1 MSQMNI
7 IHHDAPAPMG
17 NLQTFR
23 FTDTLILR
31 GFLRDGEPW
40 FVATDVSSALDYS
53 EASAMTRHL
62 DSDEKGSVKLTDRG
76 QEQDFITINESG
88 LYSAILKSRKP
99 EAKTF
104 KKWVTSEVLPSI
116 RKTGSYTA
124 PSAPPGN
131 KMAQE
136 LEALEVLAR
145 FLNVATSGKITM
157 ARAYLENS
165 APNLLPSLPG
175 YAVDAPPSVLVSG
188 NGSSMV
194 TASATELL
202 KLHGVPMSPA
212 KFNETLAKHGL
223 LSRCQR
229 TSSRGTFK
237 HFWAVTPR
245 GEEYGK
251 NVVSAQNSRETQPHW
266 FVDSFA
272 DLLADLGLP
281 VELT

>member
-62 DSDEKGSVKLTDRG
+62 DADEKGSVKLTDRG

-99 EAKTF
+99 EAKAF

-124 PSAPPGN
+124 PSAPTGN
-131 KMAQE
+131 KVAQD
-136 LEALEVLAR
+136 LESLNVLAR
-145 FLNVATSGKITM
+145 FLNVAESGKITM
-157 ARAYLENS
+157 ARAYLEHA
-165 APNLLPSLPG
+165 APSLLPALPS
-175 YAVDAPPSVLVSG
+175 YAIDAPPSVLVSG
-188 NGSSMV
+188 TGSSRV
-194 TASATELL
+194 TASATALL
-202 KLHGVPMSPA
+202 KKHGAKMSPA
-212 KFNETLAKHGL
+212 KFNELLGRHGL
-223 LSRCQR
+223 LIQAQR
-229 TSSRGTFK
+229 PSKGGEFK
-237 HFWAVTPR
+237 KFWAVTAQ
-245 GEEYGK
+245 GERYGK
-251 NVVSAQNSRETQPHW
+251 NITSPVNQRETQPHW
-266 FVDSFA
+266 FVDCFA
-272 DLLADLGLP
+272 DLLADLGLT
-281 VELT
+281 VELD

>member
-62 DSDEKGSVKLTDRG
+62 DADEKGSVKLTDRG

-124 PSAPPGN
+124 PAAQPTPKPKQPRIKQPSQVKELLLIG
-131 KMAQE
+131 KEMAKITGINPHLVMAYTLDAIEQVTD
-136 LEALEVLAR
+136 LPASMLAR
-145 FLNVATSGKITM
+145 ALPSVAPAEVASLNPTAIGKQLGGLKAHAVNQMLLKAGLQRQDGSGWQLTEAGTAFGEMKPFH
-157 ARAYLENS
+157 RNGHSGY
-165 APNLLPSLPG
+165 NLLWLPK
-175 YAVDAPPSVLVSG
+175 VVQ
-188 NGSSMV
+188 
-194 TASATELL
+194 LL
-202 KLHGVPMSPA
+202 QNINAQPA
-212 KFNETLAKHGL
+212 H
-223 LSRCQR
+223 
-229 TSSRGTFK
+229 
-237 HFWAVTPR
+237 
-245 GEEYGK
+245 
-251 NVVSAQNSRETQPHW
+251 
-266 FVDSFA
+266 
-272 DLLADLGLP
+272 
-281 VELT
+281 

>member
-1 MSQMNI
+1 MNQMNI

-62 DSDEKGSVKLTDRG
+62 DADEKGSVKLTDRG

-116 RKTGSYTA
+116 RKTGSYA
-124 PSAPPGN
+124 MPA
-131 KMAQE
+131 AQP
-136 LEALEVLAR
+136 LMHTPLIADLAAVDALAR
-145 FLNVATSGKITM
+145 MLNVAPSGRIAM
-157 ARAYLENS
+157 ARVALEHS
-165 APNLLPSLPG
+165 APHLLPALPG
-175 YAVDAPPSVLVSG
+175 YAVDAPRDVAVAG
-188 NGSSMV
+188 GASSMV
-194 TASATELL
+194 TASATSLL
-202 KLHGVPMSPA
+202 KKHGIGMSPA
-212 KFNETLAKHGL
+212 KFNELLGEHGL
-223 LSRCQR
+223 LVQAQR
-229 TSSRGTFK
+229 PSKGGAFK
-237 HFWAVTPR
+237 KFWCVTAS
-245 GEEYGK
+245 GESYGK
-251 NVVSAQNSRETQPHW
+251 NITSPVNQRETQPHW
-266 FVDSFA
+266 YVDRF
-272 DLLADLGLP
+272 DTLLAGVGLD
-281 VELT
+281 

>member
-40 FVATDVSSALDYS
+40 FVAQDVAAALDYS
-53 EASAMTRHL
+53 VAKDMTRNL
-62 DSDEKGSVKLTDRG
+62 DDDEKGG
-76 QEQDFITINESG
+76 QIVPTLGGDQEMTVINESG

-99 EAKTF
+99 EAKAF

-124 PSAPPGN
+124 PSATS
-131 KMAQE
+131 KVAQDI
-136 LEALEVLAR
+136 EALEVLAR
-145 FLNVATSGKITM
+145 FLNVAPSGKITM
-157 ARAYLENS
+157 ARAYLTHA
-165 APNLLPSLPG
+165 APSLLPALPG
-175 YAVDAPPSVLVSG
+175 YAIDAPPSVLVSG

-202 KLHGVPMSPA
+202 KRHNVPMSPA
-212 KFNETLAKHGL
+212 KFNELLAKHGL
-223 LSRCQR
+223 LIQAQR
-229 TSSRGTFK
+229 PSKGGEFK
-237 HFWAVTPR
+237 KFWAVTAQ
-245 GEEYGK
+245 GETYGK
-251 NVVSAQNSRETQPHW
+251 NITSPVNQRETQPHW
-266 FVDSFA
+266 YVDSFA

-281 VELT
+281 VELA